1 MRRTWYEETYA
12 RWYAMSREQQ
22 EAIKSPGAWLMKVAS
37 RICLDLLSSARAR
50 RESYVGEWIPEPLP
64 DRTSG
69 STGGRGAPPTTRQ
82 TASPSTS
89 RSTWPSS
96 CSAPNALDLEA
107 TVGQRGNKCVQQGPA
122 TQRYSAGVR
131 PHSAHLN
138 NTHERRALTLQ
149 AGSSFG
155 SVPNRTMTC
164 RVPNSC
170 LRRTAVTHRS
180 LNPGGG
186 RGGRPLRQRWS
197 MAKSSCS
204 LSIRPYLYGCEP
216 DSIHRRPAASGRRI
230 ELSVLSA

>member
-1 MRRTWYEETYA
+1 MWA
-12 RWYAMSREQQ
+12 NGSR
-22 EAIKSPGAWLMKVAS
+22 S
-37 RICLDLLSSARAR
+37 RCPIVR
-50 RESYVGEWIPEPLP
+50 
-64 DRTSG
+64 SG

-107 TVGQRGNKCVQQGPA
+107 TVGQRGNKCLQQGPA

-131 PHSAHLN
+131 PHSARPN
-138 NTHERRALTLQ
+138 NTHERHALTLQ
-149 AGSSFG
+149 ARSSFG

-180 LNPGGG
+180 LNPGRGYG
-186 RGGRPLRQRWS
+186 RSATSATLVDGEVELQFEHS
-197 MAKSSCS
+197 TLS
-204 LSIRPYLYGCEP
+204 LWVR
-216 DSIHRRPAASGRRI
+216 A
-230 ELSVLSA
+230 